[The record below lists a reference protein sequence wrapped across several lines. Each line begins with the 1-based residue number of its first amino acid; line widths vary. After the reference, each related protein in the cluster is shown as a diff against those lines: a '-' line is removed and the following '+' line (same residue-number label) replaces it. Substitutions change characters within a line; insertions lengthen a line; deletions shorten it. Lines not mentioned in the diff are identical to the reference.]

1 MFFYRLKTFF
11 ALVLSVVVALLAF
24 CVVKIGSVCKFSALD
39 GARVFYLYSASSQSL
54 QKQSLAFSDLF
65 SIRGE
70 SVRFAHDG
78 RLATELAQEILARY
92 GADVCFTEEVD
103 GVLSVYAYTQSWN
116 NALTLDGATVNLHIA
131 VSKTECVVGS
141 PIIFGG
147 F

>member
-11 ALVLSVVVALLAF
+11 ALVLSVVLALLAF
-24 CVVKIGSVCKFSALD
+24 CAVKIGGACKFSALD
-39 GARVFYLYSASSQSL
+39 GTRTFYLYSASSQSQ
-54 QKQSLAFSDLF
+54 QKQSLDFSDLF

-78 RLATELAQEILARY
+78 RLARELAQEILVRY
-92 GADVCFTEEVD
+92 NATVCFTEEAD

-116 NALTLDGATVNLHIA
+116 NALALGGAAVNLHIA